1 MQLTV
6 DEAASDLASALE
18 RRQFGFGLLDEALIV
33 ARRRGA
39 LSDWLPPEGE
49 PACSSPLLLHMED
62 AIRALREREG
72 EIVLPSMRPPAPDAT
87 RVTISIAWNAAS
99 RRFVIIT
106 TPDHGAEQI
115 DRLLASERRE
125 KLLLQQQAEA
135 AQTRL
140 RVADTLYRDIVECAG
155 DLVLRFRADRRIVFA
170 NRRAASFLGV
180 PQDALLNRSID
191 GVFPSLGQERGH
203 ENPWRL
209 DAYAERPASFEM
221 AARDARGAPVWLWW
235 DARFSGPEGGGEFQA
250 VGRDITAVRR
260 LRAEQDKAREAAR
273 AAELA
278 SQRLRIAHDLHDTL
292 ARSIVTLILEMGL
305 VAKTTRDEEARAKLV
320 ELQAEARAGLAEA
333 RDAITRLRAARA
345 ATRTTRNGSSRRSR
359 NAPAKKGRWNCAR
372 TYPSTSRALP
382 SETAEALGRILRE
395 ALRNIELHACAR
407 RVDIDMREQDG
418 VVHLD
423 ISDDGVGFDPARPA
437 AGHFGLVGMKERAAA
452 INATLDIVSA
462 PGEGAHLSFR
472 APLDGDLSRTVLD
485 RSCAACRKIR
495 R

>member
-1 MQLTV
+1 MQLTI
-6 DEAASDLASALE
+6 DEEAGDLASALE

-49 PACSSPLLLHMED
+49 PACASPLLLHMED
-62 AIRALREREG
+62 AIRALRERDG
-72 EIVLPSMRPPAPDAT
+72 EIVLPSMRPPAPAAT

-135 AQTRL
+135 ARTRL

-191 GVFPSLGQERGH
+191 GVFPSLAQES
-203 ENPWRL
+203 PWRL
-209 DAYAERPASFEM
+209 DAYAERAASFEM
-221 AARDARGAPVWLWW
+221 ATRDARGAPVWLWW
-235 DARFSGPEGGGEFQA
+235 DARFSGAEGGGEFQA

-292 ARSIVTLILEMGL
+292 ARSIVTLILEIGL
-305 VAKTTRDEEARAKLV
+305 VTKTTRDEEARAKLV
-320 ELQAEARAGLAEA
+320 GLQAEARAGLAEA
-333 RDAITRLRAARA
+333 RGAITRLRAARRDEDDPKRIVEA
-345 ATRTTRNGSSRRSR
+345 F
-359 NAPAKKGRWNCAR
+359 AKRAREKEPWNCAR
-372 TYPSTSRALP
+372 TLPSTL
-382 SETAEALGRILRE
+382 
-395 ALRNIELHACAR
+395 AR
-407 RVDIDMREQDG
+407 SPPKQ
-418 VVHLD
+418 
-423 ISDDGVGFDPARPA
+423 PRP
-437 AGHFGLVGMKERAAA
+437 
-452 INATLDIVSA
+452 
-462 PGEGAHLSFR
+462 
-472 APLDGDLSRTVLD
+472 
-485 RSCAACRKIR
+485 
-495 R
+495 

>member
-1 MQLTV
+1 MQFTV
-6 DEAASDLASALE
+6 DEAAGDLASALE
-18 RRQFGFGLLDEALIV
+18 RRQFGFGLLDEALVV

-62 AIRALREREG
+62 AIRALRERDG

-191 GVFPSLGQERGH
+191 GLFPSLGQ

-221 AARDARGAPVWLWW
+221 ATRDARGAPVWLWW

-292 ARSIVTLILEMGL
+292 ARSIVTLILEMAL
-305 VAKTTRDEEARAKLV
+305 
-320 ELQAEARAGLAEA
+320 
-333 RDAITRLRAARA
+333 
-345 ATRTTRNGSSRRSR
+345 SRRR
-359 NAPAKKGRWNCAR
+359 P
-372 TYPSTSRALP
+372 
-382 SETAEALGRILRE
+382 ETR
-395 ALRNIELHACAR
+395 
-407 RVDIDMREQDG
+407 
-418 VVHLD
+418 
-423 ISDDGVGFDPARPA
+423 
-437 AGHFGLVGMKERAAA
+437 K
-452 INATLDIVSA
+452 
-462 PGEGAHLSFR
+462 R
-472 APLDGDLSRTVLD
+472 APS
-485 RSCAACRKIR
+485 
-495 R
+495 

>member
-6 DEAASDLASALE
+6 DEAAGDLASALE
-18 RRQFGFGLLDEALIV
+18 RRQFGFGLLDEALVV

-62 AIRALREREG
+62 AIRALRERDG
-72 EIVLPSMRPPAPDAT
+72 EIVLPSIRPPAPDAT

-135 AQTRL
+135 AQMRL

-170 NRRAASFLGV
+170 NRRAASFLGI

-191 GVFPSLGQERGH
+191 EVFPSLGQ

-320 ELQAEARAGLAEA
+320 ALQAEARAGLGEA
-333 RDAITRLRAARA
+333 RDAIAQLRQARRDEDDPKRIVEAFAKRAREKGPLELRADLLDI
-345 ATRTTRNGSSRRSR
+345 S
-359 NAPAKKGRWNCAR
+359 
-372 TYPSTSRALP
+372 ALP
-382 SETAEALGRILRE
+382 YETAETLSRILRE

-418 VVHLD
+418 AVHLD
-423 ISDDGVGFDPARPA
+423 ISDDGVGFDPARLA
-437 AGHFGLVGMKERAAA
+437 AGHFGLLGMRERAAA

-462 PGEGAHLSFR
+462 PGKGARLSLR
-472 APLDGDLSRTVLD
+472 APLGGREP
-485 RSCAACRKIR
+485 
-495 R
+495 

>member
-62 AIRALREREG
+62 AIRALRERDG

-135 AQTRL
+135 ARTRL

-191 GVFPSLGQERGH
+191 GVFPSLGQE
-203 ENPWRL
+203 NPWRL
-209 DAYAERPASFEM
+209 DAYAERAASFEM
-221 AARDARGAPVWLWW
+221 ATRDARGAPVWLWW

-273 AAELA
+273 EAELA

-305 VAKTTRDEEARAKLV
+305 VAKTTRDEEARAKLI

-333 RDAITRLRAARA
+333 RDAITRLRAARRDEDDPKRIVEAFAKRA
-345 ATRTTRNGSSRRSR
+345 ARKRR
-359 NAPAKKGRWNCAR
+359 RWNCAR
-372 TYPSTSRALP
+372 TFRSTSARSPPKQPKPYAESCAKPCATSSCTLARGA
-382 SETAEALGRILRE
+382 STSTCASKTAWSISISATTAWVSTWRDW
-395 ALRNIELHACAR
+395 R
-407 RVDIDMREQDG
+407 R
-418 VVHLD
+418 D
-423 ISDDGVGFDPARPA
+423 ISDWWG
-437 AGHFGLVGMKERAAA
+437 
-452 INATLDIVSA
+452 
-462 PGEGAHLSFR
+462 
-472 APLDGDLSRTVLD
+472 
-485 RSCAACRKIR
+485 
-495 R
+495 

>member
-6 DEAASDLASALE
+6 DEAANDLASALE

-33 ARRRGA
+33 ARRSGA

-62 AIRALREREG
+62 AIRALRERDG
-72 EIVLPSMRPPAPDAT
+72 EIVLPSIRPPARDAT

-170 NRRAASFLGV
+170 NRRAANFLGV

-191 GVFPSLGQERGH
+191 GVFPSLGQ

-305 VAKTTRDEEARAKLV
+305 VAKTTRDEEARAKLI

-333 RDAITRLRAARA
+333 REAITRLRAARRDEDDPKRIVEA
-345 ATRTTRNGSSRRSR
+345 F
-359 NAPAKKGRWNCAR
+359 AKRAREKGPLELRADL
-372 TYPSTSRALP
+372 PLHISALP
-382 SETAEALGRILRE
+382 SETAEALSRILRE

-418 VVHLD
+418 AVHLD

-437 AGHFGLVGMKERAAA
+437 AGHFGLVGIKERAAA

-462 PGEGAHLSFR
+462 PGEGAHLSLR
-472 APLDGDLSRTVLD
+472 APLDGREP
-485 RSCAACRKIR
+485 
-495 R
+495 

>member
-49 PACSSPLLLHMED
+49 PACASPLLLHMED
-62 AIRALREREG
+62 AILALRERDG
-72 EIVLPSMRPPAPDAT
+72 EIVLPSVRPPAPDAT

-106 TPDHGAEQI
+106 TPDHGAQQI

-135 AQTRL
+135 ARMRL

-170 NRRAASFLGV
+170 NRRAANFLGV

-191 GVFPSLGQERGH
+191 GVFPSLGQERGQ

-221 AARDARGAPVWLWW
+221 AARDARGAAVWLWW

-273 AAELA
+273 EAELA

-305 VAKTTRDEEARAKLV
+305 VAKTTRDGEARAKLI

-333 RDAITRLRAARA
+333 RDAITRLRAARRDEDDPKRIVEA
-345 ATRTTRNGSSRRSR
+345 FAKRAREK
-359 NAPAKKGRWNCAR
+359 APLELRADL
-372 TYPSTSRALP
+372 SLDISALP
-382 SETAEALGRILRE
+382 SETAEVLSRILRE

-418 VVHLD
+418 AVHLD

-452 INATLDIVSA
+452 INATLAIVSA
-462 PGEGAHLSFR
+462 PREGAHLSLR
-472 APLDGDLSRTVLD
+472 APLGGREPQSNNFG
-485 RSCAACRKIR
+485 S
-495 R
+495 

>member
-1 MQLTV
+1 M
-6 DEAASDLASALE
+6 
-18 RRQFGFGLLDEALIV
+18 
-33 ARRRGA
+33 
-39 LSDWLPPEGE
+39 
-49 PACSSPLLLHMED
+49 
-62 AIRALREREG
+62 
-72 EIVLPSMRPPAPDAT
+72 
-87 RVTISIAWNAAS
+87 TISIAWNAAS

-191 GVFPSLGQERGH
+191 GVFPSLGQE
-203 ENPWRL
+203 NPWRL

-221 AARDARGAPVWLWW
+221 ATRDARGAPVWLWW

-305 VAKTTRDEEARAKLV
+305 VAKTTRDEEARAKLI

-333 RDAITRLRAARA
+333 RDAITRLRAARRDEDDPKRIVEAFAKRA
-345 ATRTTRNGSSRRSR
+345 ARKRR
-359 NAPAKKGRWNCAR
+359 RWNCAR
-372 TYPSTSRALP
+372 TLSFDISALP
-382 SETAEALGRILRE
+382 SETAEALSRILRE

-462 PGEGAHLSFR
+462 PGEGAHLSLR
-472 APLDGDLSRTVLD
+472 APLGER
-485 RSCAACRKIR
+485 AEP
-495 R
+495 

>member
-6 DEAASDLASALE
+6 DEAAGDLASALE

-49 PACSSPLLLHMED
+49 PACASPLLLHMED
-62 AIRALREREG
+62 AILALRERDG
-72 EIVLPSMRPPAPDAT
+72 EIVLPSIRPPAPDAT

-135 AQTRL
+135 AQARL

-191 GVFPSLGQERGH
+191 GVFPSLGQE
-203 ENPWRL
+203 NPWRL

-221 AARDARGAPVWLWW
+221 AARDARGAAVWLWW

-273 AAELA
+273 EAELA

-305 VAKTTRDEEARAKLV
+305 VAKTTRDEEARAKLDR
-320 ELQAEARAGLAEA
+320 ASGRGARRPRRGA
-333 RDAITRLRAARA
+333 RRHHAAARRPPRRGRPEA
-345 ATRTTRNGSSRRSR
+345 DRRGLRETRPRKSAVGT
-359 NAPAKKGRWNCAR
+359 AR
-372 TYPSTSRALP
+372 GPSLDISALP
-382 SETAEALGRILRE
+382 SETAEVLSRILRE

-418 VVHLD
+418 AVHLD

-462 PGEGAHLSFR
+462 PGEGAHLSLR
-472 APLDGDLSRTVLD
+472 APLGGREL
-485 RSCAACRKIR
+485 
-495 R
+495 

>member
-1 MQLTV
+1 MQLTI
-6 DEAASDLASALE
+6 DEAAGDLASAIE

-49 PACSSPLLLHMED
+49 PACASPLLLHMED
-62 AIRALREREG
+62 AIRALRERDG
-72 EIVLPSMRPPAPDAT
+72 EIVLPSMRPPMRDAA

-99 RRFVIIT
+99 RRFVVIT

-135 AQTRL
+135 ARTRL

-170 NRRAASFLGV
+170 NRQAARFLGV

-191 GVFPSLGQERGH
+191 GLFPSLGL
-203 ENPWRL
+203 ENTWRL

-221 AARDARGAPVWLWW
+221 ATRDARGAPVWLWW

-260 LRAEQDKAREAAR
+260 LRAEEDKAREAAR
-273 AAELA
+273 EAELA

-333 RDAITRLRAARA
+333 RGAITRLRAARRDEDDPKRIVEAFAKRA
-345 ATRTTRNGSSRRSR
+345 AEK
-359 NAPAKKGRWNCAR
+359 APLELRADLPLDA
-372 TYPSTSRALP
+372 SALP
-382 SETAEALGRILRE
+382 SETAEALSRILRE

-407 RVDIDMREQDG
+407 RVEIHMREQDG
-418 VVHLD
+418 AVHLD
-423 ISDDGVGFDPARPA
+423 ISDDGVGFDLAHPA

-452 INATLDIVSA
+452 VNATLDIVSA
-462 PGEGAHLSFR
+462 PGAGAHLRLRAPLGKFR
-472 APLDGDLSRTVLD
+472 APESQSNSFGS
-485 RSCAACRKIR
+485 
-495 R
+495 

>member
-6 DEAASDLASALE
+6 DETAADLASALE
-18 RRQFGFGLLDEALIV
+18 RRQFGFGLLDEALVV

-49 PACSSPLLLHMED
+49 PACASPLLLHMED
-62 AIRALREREG
+62 AIGALRERDG
-72 EIVLPSMRPPAPDAT
+72 EIVLPSIRPPARDAT

-191 GVFPSLGQERGH
+191 GLFPSLGQE
-203 ENPWRL
+203 NSWRL

-221 AARDARGAPVWLWW
+221 ATRDERGAPVWLWW

-260 LRAEQDKAREAAR
+260 LRAEQDKAREEAR

-305 VAKTTRDEEARAKLV
+305 VAKTTRDEEARAKLI

-333 RDAITRLRAARA
+333 RDAITRLRAARRDEDDPKRIVEA
-345 ATRTTRNGSSRRSR
+345 F
-359 NAPAKKGRWNCAR
+359 AKRAREKGPLELRADL
-372 TYPSTSRALP
+372 PLDISALP
-382 SETAEALGRILRE
+382 SETAEALSRILRE

-407 RVDIDMREQDG
+407 RVDIDVREQDG
-418 VVHLD
+418 AVRLD

-437 AGHFGLVGMKERAAA
+437 AGHFGLVGIKERAAA

-462 PGEGAHLSFR
+462 PGEGAHLSLR
-472 APLDGDLSRTVLD
+472 APLG
-485 RSCAACRKIR
+485 AP
-495 R
+495 